1 MGFHN
6 DFWLD
11 YESHVE
17 DLRTSLLVYP
27 ANGRLPKLVDGVTKI
42 GGLAAAFKDIPGT
55 RPVRFGFGGIGKDGP
70 EDRGLSERCIVS
82 DIGPPLTPGFDN
94 NYLQILQGRDH
105 VVILNE
111 QIHDAR
117 TVFLDGRPRPDDE
130 LRGWTGYSR
139 GHWEGDTLVIE
150 TRNFNGLT
158 QSFDSSG
165 TSYDKVVTERLTR
178 ICGRH
183 ARIRSDRRR
192 PEDLHGPFHAGVP
205 DGEDRQAPLRVRLPR
220 RQLQHGNHS
229 RRRAQGRSRRA
240 AGQAVRSAAMQLRFM
255 LVLLAP
261 LALAACATQPRIAR
275 TSDGKPDLNGIWEA
289 MGSAHWNIEPH
300 NAQAGPIAQ
309 MGALGA
315 IPGGLGVVEGG
326 RIPYTRG
333 RRREAR
339 GEQGELAGAR
349 SAREVLHARR
359 AARDLS
365 AASVPDHAGTRQR
378 C

>member
-11 YESHVE
+11 YQSQVE

-42 GGLAAAFKDIPGT
+42 GGFAAAFKDVPGT

-70 EDRGLSERCIVS
+70 EDRGLCERCVAS
-82 DIGPPLTPGFDN
+82 DNGPPFAPGFDN
-94 NYLQILQGRDH
+94 NYLQIFQGRDH

-117 TVFLDGRPRPDDE
+117 TVFLDERPPLDAE
-130 LRGWTGYSR
+130 LRGWYGYSR

-158 QSFDSSG
+158 QSFDSAG

-178 ICGRH
+178 TADGHC
-183 ARIRSDRRR
+183 RIRGNGRR
-192 PEDLHGPFHAGVP
+192 PEDLHGPLHARVP

-229 RRRAQGRSRRA
+229 RRRAQGRSGRA
-240 AGQAVRSAAMQLRFM
+240 AGQAVRSGAM
-255 LVLLAP
+255 
-261 LALAACATQPRIAR
+261 PRCDSCSSR
-275 TSDGKPDLNGIWEA
+275 
-289 MGSAHWNIEPH
+289 
-300 NAQAGPIAQ
+300 
-309 MGALGA
+309 
-315 IPGGLGVVEGG
+315 
-326 RIPYTRG
+326 
-333 RRREAR
+333 
-339 GEQGELAGAR
+339 
-349 SAREVLHARR
+349 
-359 AARDLS
+359 
-365 AASVPDHAGTRQR
+365 
-378 C
+378 